1 LKLIILGPPGA
12 GKGTQAALL
21 SARLG
26 IPTLSTGNILRAAI
40 NEGRPVGLKAK
51 EYMDAGKLVPD
62 DIIISV
68 VKEVLSDEK
77 YKDGYILD
85 GIPRTQIQAEML
97 ENMNVGI
104 DAVLFLDISDS
115 RVQKRISSRRVCLHC
130 GATYSLSSFPPKKE
144 GLCDVCG
151 SDVVNRDD
159 DKPEAV
165 KERLIVYHAQTAP
178 IIDYYRSRG
187 KLVAIDGMS
196 DVEDTT
202 KAILKA
208 LENL

>member
-1 LKLIILGPPGA
+1 MKLIILGPPGA

-115 RVQKRISSRRVCLHC
+115 RVQKRISARRVCLHC
-130 GATYSLSSFPPKKE
+130 GATYSLSSFPPKKK